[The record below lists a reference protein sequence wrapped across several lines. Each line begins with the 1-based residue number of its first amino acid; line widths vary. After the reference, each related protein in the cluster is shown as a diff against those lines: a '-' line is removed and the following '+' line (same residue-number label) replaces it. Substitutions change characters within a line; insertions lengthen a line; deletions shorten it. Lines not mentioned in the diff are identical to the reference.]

1 MFRQPSLLFP
11 LTAGVSDPSLDVH
24 PSSGTL
30 LLASGLS
37 QVDLS
42 LEILDDSD
50 PELEETF
57 TLILSQPTGG
67 ATLDPLA
74 ATSTFIIR
82 YALHSLTLGVRV

>member
-1 MFRQPSLLFP
+1 M
-11 LTAGVSDPSLDVH
+11 TDPSLDVY

-37 QVDLS
+37 RVDLN

-57 TLILSQPTGG
+57 TVILSQPIGG
-67 ATLDPLA
+67 ATLNPLA
-74 ATSTFIIR
+74 AQSTFVIR
-82 YALHSLTLGVRV
+82 